1 MKKRNRLLSSS
12 QQSKLFKS
20 ESLSPHKNRHITIL
34 SLLALTGIFI
44 TGIVLATSE
53 PSATTSQTLPVQLPN
68 MPDNAESTTSALET
82 SIKLPSPTS
91 SESSPSADIVSIQE
105 EQPVTTN
112 AALQESAEIERLHLN
127 QPKAVSENESDITI
141 LNDALSESP
150 ADNVTASDELS
161 WQEVEVK
168 SGDNLS
174 LIFPRVGLT
183 ARDVYLVAQTAGDD
197 AKALLNLKPGQVLRF
212 GTVTD
217 NKQKLEL
224 KQLQLQLSPM
234 KTLTLT
240 STEKGFETDLIER
253 ELDKHRQLVAG
264 EIQSSLL
271 SLIHI

>member
-53 PSATTSQTLPVQLPN
+53 PSATTSQTQPVQLPN
-68 MPDNAESTTSALET
+68 MPENAEATTSALET
-82 SIKLPSPTS
+82 AINLPSQPS
-91 SESSPSADIVSIQE
+91 SEPTPSTDIVTIQE

-112 AALQESAEIERLHLN
+112 AALNESAEIERLHLN
-127 QPKAVSENESDITI
+127 QPKAASENESDITI

-150 ADNVTASDELS
+150 ADSVTTTASDELS

-174 LIFPRVGLT
+174 LIFPRAGLT
-183 ARDVYLVAQTAGDD
+183 ARDVYVVAQTAGED
-197 AKALLNLKPGQVLRF
+197 AKALLNLRPGQVLRF
-212 GTVTD
+212 GTVT
-217 NKQKLEL
+217 NNEQKLVL
-224 KQLQLQLSPM
+224 KQLQLQLTPM

-240 STEKGFETDLIER
+240 STEKGFEFI
-253 ELDKHRQLVAG
+253 
-264 EIQSSLL
+264 S
-271 SLIHI
+271 

>member
-174 LIFPRVGLT
+174 LIFPV
-183 ARDVYLVAQTAGDD
+183 
-197 AKALLNLKPGQVLRF
+197 
-212 GTVTD
+212 
-217 NKQKLEL
+217 
-224 KQLQLQLSPM
+224 
-234 KTLTLT
+234 
-240 STEKGFETDLIER
+240 
-253 ELDKHRQLVAG
+253 
-264 EIQSSLL
+264 
-271 SLIHI
+271 

>member
-183 ARDVYLVAQTAGDD
+183 ARDVYLVC
-197 AKALLNLKPGQVLRF
+197 LLY
-212 GTVTD
+212 T
-217 NKQKLEL
+217 
-224 KQLQLQLSPM
+224 SP
-234 KTLTLT
+234 
-240 STEKGFETDLIER
+240 SPRDRG
-253 ELDKHRQLVAG
+253 
-264 EIQSSLL
+264 
-271 SLIHI
+271 

>member
-1 MKKRNRLLSSS
+1 LAGNITQDLALKGFQFSVNAERIARIYYKQGMPMKKRNRLLSSS

-53 PSATTSQTLPVQLPN
+53 PQLPN
-68 MPDNAESTTSALET
+68 MPDDAESTTSSLET
-82 SIKLPSPTS
+82 SIKLPSPSS

-127 QPKAVSENESDITI
+127 QPKAASENESDIII

-168 SGDNLS
+168 SVMY
-174 LIFPRVGLT
+174 I
-183 ARDVYLVAQTAGDD
+183 
-197 AKALLNLKPGQVLRF
+197 LLR
-212 GTVTD
+212 
-217 NKQKLEL
+217 
-224 KQLQLQLSPM
+224 
-234 KTLTLT
+234 
-240 STEKGFETDLIER
+240 
-253 ELDKHRQLVAG
+253 RQLVMMQKHFSISNPVRCFVL
-264 EIQSSLL
+264 EQ
-271 SLIHI
+271 